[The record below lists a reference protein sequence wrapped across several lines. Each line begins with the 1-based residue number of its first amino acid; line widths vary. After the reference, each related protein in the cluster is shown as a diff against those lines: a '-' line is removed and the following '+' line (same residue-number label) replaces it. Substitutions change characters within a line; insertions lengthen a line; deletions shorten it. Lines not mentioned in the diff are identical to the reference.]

1 MSRRLRM
8 EQPAG
13 AFKARGTPHVM
24 RLHEIMGIE
33 QNRAW
38 GVCSLND
45 FRKAS
50 LPGRKILYG
59 S

>member
-1 MSRRLRM
+1 M

-33 QNRAW
+33 SARQW
-38 GVCSLND
+38 GCCSLND
-45 FRKAS
+45 FRQFLGLKRAYPFPPS
-50 LPGRKILYG
+50 FPFV
-59 S
+59 